1 MYFMLFIREF
11 LSISLFNKKIVVKK
25 LMELAMHTYFFY
37 FLGTFFLEKERKR
50 ENKKVK
56 KGEKR

>member
-25 LMELAMHTYFFY
+25 TNGTGYVYLLLLFSWNFFV
-37 FLGTFFLEKERKR
+37 GKREKERK
-50 ENKKVK
+50 
-56 KGEKR
+56 

>member
-1 MYFMLFIREF
+1 
-11 LSISLFNKKIVVKK
+11 
-25 LMELAMHTYFFY
+25 MELAMHTYFFY